1 MYHAKVLFSFL
12 FFHAHNQLSNVAQTT
27 GIPTVKRR
35 SLFAIVLTARF
46 FFKGTLSAED
56 FQMLIQN
63 NHGWLKKNF
72 FLHCWIN
79 LMVRNM
85 FHIAFF
91 YFTVYLVK
99 PIQKIRGS
107 MLTGEQTAGVDKM
120 ERVVLCERTW
130 PINAIVIFS
139 VPRVRWRSKHAT
151 LLRTTEEFSKSSVP
165 AVQNGHVSICK
176 YFTAH
181 SGFLLFRLKCL
192 ECLWSLLTCILS
204 LKYCAQVSSA
214 VCLLPSFTASRRRFS
229 ISVLG

>member
-1 MYHAKVLFSFL
+1 
-12 FFHAHNQLSNVAQTT
+12 
-27 GIPTVKRR
+27 
-35 SLFAIVLTARF
+35 
-46 FFKGTLSAED
+46 
-56 FQMLIQN
+56 
-63 NHGWLKKNF
+63 
-72 FLHCWIN
+72 
-79 LMVRNM
+79 MVRNI
-85 FHIAFF
+85 FHTALF

-99 PIQKIRGS
+99 PIHKIRGV

-165 AVQNGHVSICK
+165 AVQNGHVSIFK
-176 YFTAH
+176 YFSAH